1 MSKYKVGDLVRY
13 CIDDAKGEDG
23 LFPSFIDYGIVI
35 ARKTVI
41 DPLKIHGHNSYL
53 VVLWA
58 DGSLGHVVDDDFTV
72 LELLSLSG
80 SQCYS

>member
-1 MSKYKVGDLVRY
+1 MRY
-13 CIDDAKGEDG
+13 CIDDARDEDG
-23 LFPSFIDYGIVI
+23 LCPSFIDYGIVI

-41 DPLKIHGHNSYL
+41 DPQKVHGHNSYL

-72 LELLSLSG
+72 LELLSLSS